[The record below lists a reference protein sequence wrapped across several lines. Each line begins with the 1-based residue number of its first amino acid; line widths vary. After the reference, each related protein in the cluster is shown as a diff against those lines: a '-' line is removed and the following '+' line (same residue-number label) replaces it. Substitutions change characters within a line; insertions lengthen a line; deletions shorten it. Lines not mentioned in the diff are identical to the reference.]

1 MTYGQSKF
9 SKQYFGTGNLDFK
22 IDNNKIIEEYLLS
35 KKNSFVYESEKLKML
50 AGREKANLEL
60 RLKDLKTE
68 VENLK
73 KKLNDKLADRLEELQ
88 ITKQLKFLENN
99 LRQQENDLFFDIA
112 QVDVDTENKIK
123 ELTEKSR
130 FRVGQT
136 SCFKLYFES
145 TDSIY

>member
-1 MTYGQSKF
+1 
-9 SKQYFGTGNLDFK
+9 
-22 IDNNKIIEEYLLS
+22 
-35 KKNSFVYESEKLKML
+35 ML

-88 ITKQLKFLENN
+88 ITKQLKILEND

-145 TDSIY
+145 TDCIY